1 MNLGQ
6 KSHIQDLIESGQA
19 TLEAVLDDSDIINE
33 VRLGNKQ
40 VTEL

>member
-1 MNLGQ
+1 MNFGA
-6 KSHIQDLIESGQA
+6 KSKVQDLIETGDA

-33 VRLGNKQ
+33 VMLGNKR

>member
-1 MNLGQ
+1 MNYGQ
-6 KSHIQDLIESGQA
+6 KSHIQDLIESGEA

-33 VRLGNKQ
+33 VQLGNKR